1 MEKIWSRYIRRYN
14 ITWKKRCNMNYK
26 IVYTDLFIE
35 KQKII
40 KERFKNNYKELK
52 DDIKLFKKGIF
63 NGQIVEK
70 FLFDEQEHYEVEL
83 SHGLFLNE
91 QKETLKL
98 AITVDNNRVILEDI
112 FPNNLL
118 YDECVGYNIT
128 YYDEQEY
135 NERELILKKYNEEAY
150 IELTKKIYPAL
161 KQGIFLG
168 QIISSDNKEKL
179 YKISLPST
187 PNNLIMLYKVD
198 NKIGK
203 IILYKLSKINITIEY
218 INDFL

>member
-1 MEKIWSRYIRRYN
+1 MF
-14 ITWKKRCNMNYK
+14 M
-26 IVYTDLFIE
+26 FIP
-35 KQKII
+35 QS
-40 KERFKNNYKELK
+40 F
-52 DDIKLFKKGIF
+52 
-63 NGQIVEK
+63 
-70 FLFDEQEHYEVEL
+70 
-83 SHGLFLNE
+83 
-91 QKETLKL
+91 
-98 AITVDNNRVILEDI
+98 
-112 FPNNLL
+112 
-118 YDECVGYNIT
+118 CVLNIT

>member
-1 MEKIWSRYIRRYN
+1 MIWYN
-14 ITWKKRCNMNYK
+14 ITWKKRCNINYK

-52 DDIKLFKKGIF
+52 DNIKLFKKGIF

-98 AITVDNNRVILEDI
+98 AITVDNNKVILEDI
-112 FPNNLL
+112 IPNNLL

>member
-1 MEKIWSRYIRRYN
+1 
-14 ITWKKRCNMNYK
+14 MNYK

-52 DDIKLFKKGIF
+52 DNIKLFKKGIF

-98 AITVDNNRVILEDI
+98 AITVDNNKVILEDI

-118 YDECVGYNIT
+118 YEECVGYNIT
-128 YYDEQEY
+128 YYNEQEY

-179 YKISLPST
+179 YKISLPIT

>member
-1 MEKIWSRYIRRYN
+1 MENKITMEELTNYCKNYGYIFQGSEIYGGLAT
-14 ITWKKRCNMNYK
+14 TWDYGP
-26 IVYTDLFIE
+26 LG
-35 KQKII
+35 
-40 KERFKNNYKELK
+40 KELK
-52 DDIKLFKKGIF
+52 DNIKLFKKGIF

>member
-1 MEKIWSRYIRRYN
+1 
-14 ITWKKRCNMNYK
+14 MNYK

-40 KERFKNNYKELK
+40 KE
-52 DDIKLFKKGIF
+52 
-63 NGQIVEK
+63 
-70 FLFDEQEHYEVEL
+70 
-83 SHGLFLNE
+83 
-91 QKETLKL
+91 QKEKKKKART
-98 AITVDNNRVILEDI
+98 IDNNREILKDI

-203 IILYKLSKINITIEY
+203 TILYKLSKINITIEY

>member
-1 MEKIWSRYIRRYN
+1 
-14 ITWKKRCNMNYK
+14 MNYK

-52 DDIKLFKKGIF
+52 DNIKLFKKGIF

-98 AITVDNNRVILEDI
+98 AITVDNNKVILEDI

-118 YDECVGYNIT
+118 YEECVGYNIT
-128 YYDEQEY
+128 YYNEQEY

>member
-1 MEKIWSRYIRRYN
+1 MPDSFELNDHRL
-14 ITWKKRCNMNYK
+14 NYMSAMSSSAHT
-26 IVYTDLFIE
+26 YGNLLATA
-35 KQKII
+35 QKWV
-40 KERFKNNYKELK
+40 L
-52 DDIKLFKKGIF
+52 
-63 NGQIVEK
+63 
-70 FLFDEQEHYEVEL
+70 
-83 SHGLFLNE
+83 
-91 QKETLKL
+91 
-98 AITVDNNRVILEDI
+98 DI

>member
-1 MEKIWSRYIRRYN
+1 MIWYK
-14 ITWKKRCNMNYK
+14 ITWKKRCNINYK

-52 DDIKLFKKGIF
+52 DNIKLFKKGIF

-128 YYDEQEY
+128 YYNEQEY

-203 IILYKLSKINITIEY
+203 IILFKLSKINITIEY

>member
-1 MEKIWSRYIRRYN
+1 
-14 ITWKKRCNMNYK
+14 MNYK

-52 DDIKLFKKGIF
+52 DNIKLFKKGIF

-128 YYDEQEY
+128 YYNEQEY

-168 QIISSDNKEKL
+168 QIISSDNK
-179 YKISLPST
+179 
-187 PNNLIMLYKVD
+187 
-198 NKIGK
+198 
-203 IILYKLSKINITIEY
+203 
-218 INDFL
+218 